1 MDVDVV
7 NADVVELCVCTEKRF
22 ARGTSIWGGRVGR
35 YCTPIDV
42 EASNGADCCV
52 WLARAYELRLEE
64 VKLPEEV
71 GRQIG
76 RVQEG
81 FSSLLVD

>member
-42 EASNGADCCV
+42 EASNGADGGSGSPDWQSTGGIFV
-52 WLARAYELRLEE
+52 
-64 VKLPEEV
+64 
-71 GRQIG
+71 
-76 RVQEG
+76 
-81 FSSLLVD
+81 SSG